1 MVQRSA
7 ITLKLCTYAPTG
19 AMVAAPTCSLPEAI
33 GGGRNWDYRYAWLR
47 DSAFT
52 AFAFQ
57 RLGFDDEARRLRDW
71 LGGALPRDRPRRPPA
86 PDRLR
91 ASTAA
96 ATSPSTS

>member
-19 AMVAAPTCSLPEAI
+19 AMVAAPTCSLPETI
-33 GGGRNWDYRYAWLR
+33 GGARNWDYRYAWLR

-57 RLGFDDEARRLRDW
+57 RLGFNDEANEFAEW
-71 LGGALPRDRPRRPPA
+71 LG
-86 PDRLR
+86 DRLIETTPTTR
-91 ASTAA
+91 SCRSSTAWTVA
-96 ATSPSTS
+96 PTSPSSS